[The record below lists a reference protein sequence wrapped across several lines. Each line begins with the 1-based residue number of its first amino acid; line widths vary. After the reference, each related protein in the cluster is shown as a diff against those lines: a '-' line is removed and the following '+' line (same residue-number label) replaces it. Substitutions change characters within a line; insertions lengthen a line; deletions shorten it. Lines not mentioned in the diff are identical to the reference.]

1 MWAAKKPIYIR
12 KERKAMTHPIC
23 PECSTIFV
31 KRAQRESLQER
42 VLSLICVYPF
52 RCQLC
57 RHRFRFLHQG
67 IKYLRVEEDRRAYE
81 RLAINF
87 PVTFTSD
94 SIESKGSVADISIAG
109 CAMQA
114 EVKMDPGAILRMSLQ
129 MSDGVPAVAVQAAVV
144 RDVRRNRIGVEFL
157 QLKKTERDRLRDF
170 IRNLLLG
177 RQTSEAAGLTSDRT
191 AQFAKHCLRRQHRS
205 LFLEHLVCDAC

>member
-1 MWAAKKPIYIR
+1 
-12 KERKAMTHPIC
+12 
-23 PECSTIFV
+23 
-31 KRAQRESLQER
+31 
-42 VLSLICVYPF
+42 
-52 RCQLC
+52 
-57 RHRFRFLHQG
+57 
-67 IKYLRVEEDRRAYE
+67 
-81 RLAINF
+81 
-87 PVTFTSD
+87 
-94 SIESKGSVADISIAG
+94 
-109 CAMQA
+109 
-114 EVKMDPGAILRMSLQ
+114 MDPGAILRMSLQ